1 MIVKSDS
8 RQEQDMIDDLVLQ
21 DVELKKQHEIFLAE
35 MEFKQ
40 LLIQTRKEKNMTQQ
54 QVSEKSGLSQQA
66 VSRVEKGSGGT
77 LDTVM
82 RYLNS
87 LGCTLSVQRIG
98 K

>member
-66 VSRVEKGSGGT
+66 VSRLEKGSGGT

>member
-8 RQEQDMIDDLVLQ
+8 RQEQEMIKDLVLQ
-21 DVELKKQHEIFLAE
+21 DVELKKQHELFLAE

-40 LLIQTRKEKNMTQQ
+40 LLIQTRKDKNMTQQ

-66 VSRVEKGSGGT
+66 VSRLEKGRGGT

-87 LGCTLSVQRIG
+87 LGCTLSVQRIV